1 MRASSQSSLETARST
16 FDPVLRRSG
25 AGAQTLGTELF
36 SVADLL
42 SDNGGLRRALTD
54 PAREGADKA
63 EVVTTLLQGKV
74 SGEVL
79 DLLAGMVRSRWS
91 AGDDLR
97 AAAEVLG
104 TDAVLASAEADGV
117 LLDVESQLFTLQ
129 RLLADNRP
137 LRLALAEKDRSVAD
151 RTALLTSLIG
161 TRVAPQTLQL
171 AERALSSSHE
181 PSLAAALTHLIEAAA
196 ERRQQLVA
204 TVTAARPLT
213 QAQIDRLDAI
223 LERAYGRAVHINVA
237 VDPSVV
243 GGVRIQI
250 GDEVVDATM
259 LTRLD
264 EARRRL
270 AG

>member
-1 MRASSQSSLETARST
+1 MRASSQSSVQAARDS
-16 FDPVLRRSG
+16 FDPVLRKAGS
-25 AGAQTLGTELF
+25 GAQTLGTELF
-36 SVADLL
+36 SIADLL
-42 SDNGGLRRALTD
+42 SGNGSLRRALTD
-54 PAREGADKA
+54 PARDGEDKA
-63 EVVTTLLQGKV
+63 RLVTGLLSGKV

-79 DLLAGMVRSRWS
+79 DLLGGLVRSRWS
-91 AGDDLR
+91 ADDDLR
-97 AAAEVLG
+97 AAAELLG
-104 TDAVLASAEADGV
+104 TDALLASAEADGV
-117 LLDVESQLFTLQ
+117 LLDLESQLFTLQ

-137 LRLALAEKDRSVAD
+137 LRLALADKDRSVAD
-151 RTALLTSLIG
+151 RIGLLASLIG
-161 TRVAPQTLQL
+161 ERVAPQTLQL

-181 PSLAAALTHLIEAAA
+181 PSLAAALSHLIEAAA
-196 ERRQQLVA
+196 ERRRQLVA
-204 TVTAARPLT
+204 TVTAARPLST
-213 QAQIDRLDAI
+213 AQVDRLDEI

-237 VDPSVV
+237 VDPSVI

>member
-1 MRASSQSSLETARST
+1 MRASSQSSAQAARSS
-16 FDPVLRRSG
+16 FDPVLRQAG
-25 AGAQTLGTELF
+25 AGAHELGAELF
-36 SVADLL
+36 EVADLL
-42 SDNGGLRRALTD
+42 SANGSLRRSLTD
-54 PAREGADKA
+54 PARDGSDKA
-63 EVVTTLLQGKV
+63 ELVDRLL
-74 SGEVL
+74 SGRVRPDVL
-79 DLLAGMVRSRWS
+79 DLLSGMCRSRWS
-91 AGDDLR
+91 GDDDLR
-97 AAAEVLG
+97 AAVELLG

-117 LLDVESQLFTLQ
+117 LLEVESQLFTVQ
-129 RLLADNRP
+129 RLLADNRQ
-137 LRLALAEKDRSVAD
+137 LRLALADKDRSVAA
-151 RTALLTSLIG
+151 RVRLLTSLIG
-161 TRVAPQTLQL
+161 ERVTAQTLQL
-171 AERALSSSHE
+171 TERALRSSHE

-204 TVTAARPLT
+204 TVTAARPLS
-213 QAQIDRLDAI
+213 QAQTDRLDAI